1 IIILYVMKE
10 IYTEIKIN
18 ASASVVWSI
27 LTDFDDFSRWNPFI
41 RKISGK
47 LQEGAQIEVFI
58 IPPNSNGM
66 KFRPKILTY
75 DPERELR
82 WLGNFWIPKLFD
94 GEHSLVINEISENKV
109 LFIQKE
115 RFSGLF
121 VPFFSGTLKDTESG
135 FEMMNHALKEEV
147 ENRYNKQTD

>member
-1 IIILYVMKE
+1 MKE
-10 IYTEIKIN
+10 IYTEIEIN
-18 ASASVVWSI
+18 ASAGIVWSI

-47 LQEGAQIEVFI
+47 PQEGAQIEVYI

-94 GEHSLVINEISENKV
+94 GEHSLIIKEISGNKV

-115 RFSGLF
+115 MFSGLF
-121 VPFFSGTLKDTESG
+121 VPFLSGTLKDTESG
-135 FEMMNHALKEEV
+135 FEMMNHALKEEA
-147 ENRYNKQTD
+147 ENKYNKQTG

>member
-1 IIILYVMKE
+1 MKE

-94 GEHSLVINEISENKV
+94 GEHSLIINEISENKV